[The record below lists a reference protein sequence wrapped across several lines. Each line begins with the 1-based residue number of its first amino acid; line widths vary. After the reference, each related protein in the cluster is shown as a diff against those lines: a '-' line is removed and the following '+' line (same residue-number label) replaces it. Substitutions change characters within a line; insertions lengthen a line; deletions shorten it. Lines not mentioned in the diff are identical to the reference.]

1 MKNKKN
7 LTKHDLLRGIKS
19 LTMEIQALQQHVM
32 MMDNVID
39 KYIRMN
45 KDENKLKKFM
55 EELYKI
61 EKDKLSKRKENNELQ
76 HPERKQ
82 SRRDSKTSE

>member
-7 LTKHDLLRGIKS
+7 LTKHDILRAVKS
-19 LTMEIQALQQHVM
+19 MAMEIQMLQRHVL

-39 KYIRMN
+39 KYIHMN
-45 KDENKLKKFM
+45 KHQDKLKKYM
-55 EELYKI
+55 EKLHK
-61 EKDKLSKRKENNELQ
+61 EKVEHKQSK
-76 HPERKQ
+76 RKQ